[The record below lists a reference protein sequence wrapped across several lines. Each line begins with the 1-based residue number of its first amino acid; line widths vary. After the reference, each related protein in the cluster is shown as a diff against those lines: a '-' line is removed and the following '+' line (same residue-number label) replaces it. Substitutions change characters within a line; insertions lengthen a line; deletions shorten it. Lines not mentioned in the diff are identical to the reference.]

1 LQEKCT
7 RFLIDSNLF
16 IAAVKSRWT
25 RSSEL
30 LALLLDG
37 PAELVAN
44 GALLSEYEK
53 YAMELGAEYI
63 FSYLKSRVILIDQSE
78 EEVERCKPFFPDN
91 QAADIIHAATCLHA
105 GAVLISNDRHF
116 EGIERTG
123 LIEVWTISEAIKN
136 LLPNDKTP

>member
-1 LQEKCT
+1 
-7 RFLIDSNLF
+7 LIDSNLF

-44 GALLSEYEK
+44 KALLSEYEK
-53 YAMELGAEYI
+53 YAIELGAEYI

-78 EEVERCKPFFPDN
+78 EEVERCRPIVGPQTLFM
-91 QAADIIHAATCLHA
+91 
-105 GAVLISNDRHF
+105 
-116 EGIERTG
+116 
-123 LIEVWTISEAIKN
+123 
-136 LLPNDKTP
+136 LLPAFMLELFLSPMTGILRGSNGRASLRSGRYRRL